1 MSRFRLLTVVSLIL
15 LTCTATVSAQ
25 DFYEQQLQTGKIAA
39 AAGRNVEAS
48 DQLRIAAFGLLD
60 RPALLSEALIRIAL
74 VQSALGHPAP
84 IVQALDRFVLVEQ
97 RFKPYASLALDEQ
110 TKSAFEALVLKTL
123 PRNVIATLPSL
134 SRLVRSEWQQV
145 SDLPVDR
152 RAAAFE
158 VAFKK
163 ESRNVEWPLAAARDA
178 ASRNAHADVVRWSER
193 ALSIDSANDDAI
205 VLGIRARTARNEC
218 REAMAAL
225 NRLAPARMEQRPELF
240 ADQTVCL
247 VSLKRAS
254 DAEAVSKKIPEALRT
269 RPDVAAALQKIAAPK
284 QTAQPKQMEA
294 PKPTPPA
301 AQQATRPPAN
311 VPVSS
316 SQVPRTTDA
325 SDVIPRT
332 RALVQQGKFIDA
344 ERALQA
350 ALVTQPSNRPLR
362 LGLLEASVLAKDWK
376 TAAAQATAVQPLA
389 AGEELH
395 MFYAAVALYETGRLA
410 DAKALMERAR
420 SKMASHR
427 LVDHYLQAILGK
439 P

>member
-1 MSRFRLLTVVSLIL
+1 MTF
-15 LTCTATVSAQ
+15 
-25 DFYEQQLQTGKIAA
+25 F
-39 AAGRNVEAS
+39 
-48 DQLRIAAFGLLD
+48 
-60 RPALLSEALIRIAL
+60 
-74 VQSALGHPAP
+74 
-84 IVQALDRFVLVEQ
+84 
-97 RFKPYASLALDEQ
+97 
-110 TKSAFEALVLKTL
+110 
-123 PRNVIATLPSL
+123 
-134 SRLVRSEWQQV
+134 
-145 SDLPVDR
+145 
-152 RAAAFE
+152 
-158 VAFKK
+158 
-163 ESRNVEWPLAAARDA
+163 
-178 ASRNAHADVVRWSER
+178 
-193 ALSIDSANDDAI
+193 DDAI

-247 VSLKRAS
+247 VSLNRVS

-269 RPDVAAALQKIAAPK
+269 RPDVAAALQKMAAPK
-284 QTAQPKQMEA
+284 QIAEPKQAEPKQMEA
-294 PKPTPPA
+294 PKPA
-301 AQQATRPPAN
+301 APSGQQATRPPAN

-410 DAKALMERAR
+410 DANALMERAR
-420 SKMASHR
+420 PKMASNR

>member
-110 TKSAFEALVLKTL
+110 TKSAFEALVVKTL

-178 ASRNAHADVVRWSER
+178 AARNAHAEVVRWSER

-205 VLGIRARTARNEC
+205 VLLIRARTARNEC

-247 VSLKRAS
+247 VSLKRVS

-269 RPDVAAALQKIAAPK
+269 RPDVVAALQKIAAPK
-284 QTAQPKQMEA
+284 QTEA
-294 PKPTPPA
+294 PKPTAPP
-301 AQQATRPPAN
+301 AQQANRPAAN
-311 VPVSS
+311 PPTSS

-420 SKMASHR
+420 PKMASHR